1 MNVKRLLLLRH
12 AKSARPVGVA
22 DHERPLAPRGREDAL
37 RMGAYL
43 QAEMLLPALALVSTS
58 VRTRQTW
65 DLLVQG
71 LGSVPGLRFD
81 RRLYDAPAGRLASV
95 IAETPDEVSEL
106 LLIGHNPG
114 LADLAHLLAGHG
126 DRYALARLRTKFPTS
141 ALAVLDLSGESWRE
155 LADGSARLDRFVT
168 PKGMREAGA

>member
-1 MNVKRLLLLRH
+1 LKRLLLLRH
-12 AKSARPVGVA
+12 AKSARPAGIA
-22 DHERPLAPRGREDAL
+22 DHERPLAPRGREDAR

-71 LGSVPGLRFD
+71 LGSVPSLRSE

-95 IAETPDEVSEL
+95 IAETPDELREI

-114 LADLAHLLAGHG
+114 LADLAHRLAGHG
-126 DRYALARLRTKFPTS
+126 DRYALARMRTKFPTA
-141 ALAVLDLSGESWRE
+141 ALAVLDLAGESWRE

-168 PKGMREAGA
+168 PKGLRGEAGA